1 MIKKSNIFEVY
12 QDHRRKLYTVN
23 LVPNESVYGEKLID
37 QYREWDPNKSKLASL
52 ILKGSPNIFIR
63 KNDVILYL
71 GASTGTTVSHISDI
85 VGIKGFIFAV
95 DLSPF
100 VLRELTF
107 LSYKRNN
114 IAPILLD
121 ASSSKLAQRISQ
133 VDVIYQDIAQKDQVS
148 IFLKNVDLFLKKN
161 GYAILALK
169 SRSIDVTKRP
179 KDIYNQ
185 VKEELSEKLTII
197 DYRTL
202 DPFQKDH
209 CMFICKNV
217 KS

>member
-1 MIKKSNIFEVY
+1 MIKKSRIFEVFED
-12 QDHRRKLYTVN
+12 QKGRLFTSN
-23 LVPNESVYGEKLID
+23 LTDESVYGEKLID
-37 QYREWDPNKSKLASL
+37 KYREWDPNKSKLASL

-71 GASTGTTVSHISDI
+71 GASTGTTASHVSDI
-85 VGIKGFIFAV
+85 VGDQGIIFAV
-95 DLSPF
+95 DLAPT

-107 LSYKRNN
+107 LSFKRNN
-114 IAPILLD
+114 IVPILLD
-121 ASSSKLAQRISQ
+121 ASNSSELSKRISQ
-133 VDVIYQDIAQKDQVS
+133 VDVIYQDIAQKSQVS
-148 IFLKNVDLFLKKN
+148 IFLKNVDLFLKRN

-179 KDIYNQ
+179 KEIYAQ
-185 VKEELSEKLTII
+185 VKKELSEKLTII

-209 CMFICKNV
+209 CMFICK
-217 KS
+217 KP